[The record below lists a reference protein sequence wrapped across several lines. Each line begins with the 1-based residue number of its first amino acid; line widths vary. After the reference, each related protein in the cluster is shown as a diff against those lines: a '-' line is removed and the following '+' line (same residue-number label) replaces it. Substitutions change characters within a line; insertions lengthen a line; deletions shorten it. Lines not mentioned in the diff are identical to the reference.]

1 MGLSYGFSRSQ
12 FKRLLNALSTLG
24 LSSAGRELREMAEA
38 MTAPAVVQLL
48 DFRGWRLENGPL
60 GQVRLCPR
68 AVEWVRQHT
77 LQV

>member
-24 LSSAGRELREMAEA
+24 LSSAGREPHEMAEA
-38 MTAPAVVQLL
+38 MTSPAAVQLL
-48 DFRGWRLENGPL
+48 DFRGWGWGNRPG

-68 AVEWVRQHT
+68 GIEQVKQDM